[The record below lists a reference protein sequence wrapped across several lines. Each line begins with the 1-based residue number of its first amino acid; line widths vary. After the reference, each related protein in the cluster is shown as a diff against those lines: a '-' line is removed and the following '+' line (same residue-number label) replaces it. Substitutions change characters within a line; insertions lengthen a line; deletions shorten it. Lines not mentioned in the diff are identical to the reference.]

1 MGHDPLYKFKDKG
14 GDTMTDAPVTQETKS
29 SSGISW
35 LGVAVGV
42 VLGGAL
48 FLATIQ
54 IVKILMYSLSA
65 A

>member
-1 MGHDPLYKFKDKG
+1 
-14 GDTMTDAPVTQETKS
+14 MTETTVTQEKKS
-29 SSGISW
+29 NSGISW

-54 IVKILMYSLSA
+54 IVKILMYSLTA

>member
-1 MGHDPLYKFKDKG
+1 
-14 GDTMTDAPVTQETKS
+14 MTDAPVTQETKS

-54 IVKILMYSLSA
+54 IVNILMYSLTA